1 MGTALEAA
9 TRWLRLTALSPVAMS
24 PTTAVRSSVL
34 PHEAKTL
41 LVVSPVT
48 RSTLVLV
55 SALKMEV
62 REFYT
67 PQHTISVGSMSFGE
81 EREVGRPLSG
91 PVEPSIWWMPSP
103 LLAIDLFPG
112 IALVA
117 SLGSP
122 LHPLAAAWRT
132 ARVSPPPRSAGSG
145 PPQ

>member
-24 PTTAVRSSVL
+24 PKIAVRSSVL
-34 PHEAKTL
+34 PREAKTL

-48 RSTLVLV
+48 SSTLVLV

-67 PQHTISVGSMSFGE
+67 PQHTTSVGSFGE
-81 EREVGRPLSG
+81 EREVGRPSSG

-103 LLAIDLFPG
+103 LLAIDFFPG

-122 LHPLAAAWRT
+122 LHPHAAAWRT

-145 PPQ
+145 PPR